1 MDGRSIVVDVSSIVV
16 ADVPASEQ
24 FIATIAG
31 ERAGYI
37 DYSLAGKR
45 MIFRHT
51 EVLPQHEGEGVGS
64 ALARFALDDARE
76 RGLDVVPICAFV
88 AGWIM
93 RHPEYSDL
101 VIEAMRAQFEN

>member
-1 MDGRSIVVDVSSIVV
+1 MRGTVVS
-16 ADVPASEQ
+16 DVPEDDQ
-24 FIATIAG
+24 FVATVDG

-51 EVLPQHEGEGVGS
+51 EVLPEHEGEGVGGE
-64 ALARFALDDARE
+64 LARFALDSARA
-76 RGLDVVPICAFV
+76 RGIEVVPICPFV

-93 RHPEYSDL
+93 RNPEYSDL
-101 VIEAMRAQFEN
+101 VVEAMRGQFEKAKQEQGNG